1 MNKVNKKACIQLHK
15 LINSGDEKGAINLIN
30 SEKDIDVS
38 YEYKCNIPIF
48 SAINSQM
55 YDLFALIVNHPTF
68 NPLVE
73 DGFGESLL
81 ESLLYMCTSDESTE
95 DDRVEIKKYIDA
107 LLKSDK
113 TDFNY
118 KDLNEDT
125 ALSVA
130 CEYPQ
135 LLWVVEFLAS
145 KEEVN
150 VNTINDIN
158 FSPLGNAIRRNNLKA
173 IEILAKRKDLQVTVH
188 DLEVADEYGIDLS
201 KYGIEAAIKL
211 EKAHDYACAMA
222 E

>member
-38 YEYKCNIPIF
+38 YEYKCNLPIF
-48 SAINSQM
+48 SAINSLM

-68 NPLVE
+68 NPPVE

-81 ESLLYMCTSDESTE
+81 ESLLYMCASDEGTK
-95 DDRVEIKKYIDA
+95 DDRVEIKKCIDV

-150 VNTINDIN
+150 VNTTNDIN
-158 FSPLGNAIRRNNLKA
+158 FSPLTSAIDNNNIKA
-173 IEILAKRKDLQVTVH
+173 IELLSKRKDIVVREI
-188 DLEVADEYGIDLS
+188 DVEKAKENNIDLS
-201 KYGIEAAIKL
+201 KYGL
-211 EKAHDYACAMA
+211 EVKAESEFACAMA

>member
-1 MNKVNKKACIQLHK
+1 MNKVNKKVCIQLHK
-15 LINSGDEKGAINLIN
+15 LINSDDEKGAINLIN

-38 YEYKCNIPIF
+38 YEHNGRIPIF
-48 SAINSQM
+48 FAFNKRM
-55 YDLFALIVNHPTF
+55 YDLVEVIVNHPTF
-68 NPLVE
+68 NPLIE
-73 DGFGESLL
+73 DGFGESFL
-81 ESLLYMCTSDESTE
+81 ESLLYLYTADKCTN
-95 DDRVEIKKYIDA
+95 DDRAEIKRYIDL
-107 LLKSDK
+107 LLKSEN
-113 TDFNY
+113 TCFNH

-125 ALSVA
+125 ALSIA

-145 KEEVN
+145 KEGVN

-201 KYGIEAAIKL
+201 KYGVEAAIKL

>member
-1 MNKVNKKACIQLHK
+1 MNKVNEKACIQLHK

-38 YEYKCNIPIF
+38 YEYNGRIPIF
-48 SAINSQM
+48 FAFNKRM
-55 YDLFALIVNHPTF
+55 YDLVEVIVNHPTF
-68 NPLVE
+68 NPLIE
-73 DGFGESLL
+73 DGFGESFL
-81 ESLLYMCTSDESTE
+81 ESLLYLYTADECTD
-95 DDRVEIKKYIDA
+95 DDRAEIKRYIDL
-107 LLKSDK
+107 LLKSEN
-113 TDFNY
+113 TCFNH

-125 ALSVA
+125 ALSIA

-158 FSPLGNAIRRNNLKA
+158 FSPLTSAIDNNNIKA
-173 IEILAKRKDLQVTVH
+173 IELLSKRKDIVVREI
-188 DLEVADEYGIDLS
+188 DVKKAKENNIDLS
-201 KYGIEAAIKL
+201 KYGL
-211 EKAHDYACAMA
+211 EINAESEFACAMA

>member
-68 NPLVE
+68 NPPVE

-81 ESLLYMCTSDESTE
+81 ESLLYMYASDENTE
-95 DDRVEIKKYIDA
+95 DDRVEIKKYIDV

-125 ALSVA
+125 ALSIA
-130 CEYPQ
+130 CEYSQ

-158 FSPLGNAIRRNNLKA
+158 FSSLGNAIRGNNLKA

-211 EKAHDYACAMA
+211 KKAHDYAFAMV